1 MRLITIPRVTL
12 AGLESAVRDA
22 SPPPGEGFT
31 PRLRSLYSASA
42 GSPLLARAFVE
53 IHPLFPCAV
62 TGCDWAIGHAG
73 DHAEG
78 P

>member
-1 MRLITIPRVTL
+1 MRFYPIPRVTL
-12 AGLESAVRDA
+12 AGLESAVRAATHD
-22 SPPPGEGFT
+22 GDNFT

-53 IHPLFPCAV
+53 IHPMFPCAKP
-62 TGCDWAIGHAG
+62 GCAWAIGHAG